1 MWGLIGKLQKKTIT
15 SKRITAS
22 RQGLIEKLV
31 FNFKMFNLK
40 RQIDNFVIWSLN

>member
-1 MWGLIGKLQKKTIT
+1 MGFDWEITKKTIT